1 MTEVPCLIDSV
12 NSGDV
17 FILDTKQIVY
27 LFYGS
32 ESNKIER
39 QKVRTNQSAEVFSSF
54 KIINLDLSWFKVRDY
69 VIAINN
75 REF

>member
-39 QKVRTNQSAEVFSSF
+39 QKVRTILFFFSF
-54 KIINLDLSWFKVRDY
+54 VGLDY
-69 VIAINN
+69 VF
-75 REF
+75 EFELVASRLVLLVE

>member
-1 MTEVPCLIDSV
+1 MYQVKGRRRVRVTEVPCLIDSV

-39 QKVRTNQSAEVFSSF
+39 QKGIEVANQIRDVEHQGTSQVFVLGTS
-54 KIINLDLSWFKVRDY
+54 
-69 VIAINN
+69 
-75 REF
+75 